1 MIFNAMGRV
10 LSSSACSGASG
21 RAARECVTG
30 ARLLAELKA
39 TQLYGYTGRLELDA
53 NGDRLERYVVSQVN
67 IFVLFLCFAITPSDS
82 YQYSC
87 CYLRRRTL
95 TSAPGPVF

>member
-1 MIFNAMGRV
+1 MIFNAMSRV

-21 RAARECVTG
+21 RAARECATG
-30 ARLLAELKA
+30 ASLLAELKA

-67 IFVLFLCFAITPSDS
+67 IFVLLLCFPNGAFIV
-82 YQYSC
+82 
-87 CYLRRRTL
+87 LRILVNIFVTL
-95 TSAPGPVF
+95 TELR